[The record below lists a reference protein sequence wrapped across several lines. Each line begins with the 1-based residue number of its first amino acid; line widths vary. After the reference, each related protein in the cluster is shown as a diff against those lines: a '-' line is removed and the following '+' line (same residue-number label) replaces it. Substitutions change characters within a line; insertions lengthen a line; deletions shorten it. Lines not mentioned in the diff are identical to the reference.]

1 MYGFIA
7 LPVCRSIGGR
17 VKTKEE
23 RQRIRTESAW
33 LCGPA
38 LPSWS
43 RQTARCGVPG
53 VSLGLLR
60 PTRRARSNPGLLCFR
75 RSVLRYVMMLSV
87 KMPSSRCLEPRCLE
101 PHGPD
106 SCRPSHR
113 RVAPARGAGM
123 GARRRHE
130 GGFRPFFEMC
140 TWRCASVHG
149 LGRIARGRHFADT
162 GLDSCGG
169 IKHLP
174 RRSSGRPG
182 RSVAV
187 VPKDSAP
194 NVAVVPKDSWPSAA
208 WADGMV
214 PSNVAVLPNDGA
226 DSTPPL
232 PSPLWN
238 RRRIGRESALRRIV
252 RTSPFCQ
259 SMPSPGAFPPD
270 PGLPSHTIT

>member
-1 MYGFIA
+1 
-7 LPVCRSIGGR
+7 
-17 VKTKEE
+17 
-23 RQRIRTESAW
+23 
-33 LCGPA
+33 
-38 LPSWS
+38 
-43 RQTARCGVPG
+43 
-53 VSLGLLR
+53 
-60 PTRRARSNPGLLCFR
+60 
-75 RSVLRYVMMLSV
+75 
-87 KMPSSRCLEPRCLE
+87 
-101 PHGPD
+101 
-106 SCRPSHR
+106 
-113 RVAPARGAGM
+113 M

-149 LGRIARGRHFADT
+149 LGRIALGRHFADT

-174 RRSSGRPG
+174 HRSSGRPG

-259 SMPSPGAFPPD
+259 SMPSPGAFPPV
-270 PGLPSHTIT
+270 PGLPSHTITQENQHVDLRLPCPVPRRHGRTQTLPPPLAGRSGPLPRRFRIRRLSDHPRPQKLA